1 MKFSVI
7 SAILLPLAAA
17 AATPAQE
24 AAAAAVPDPVQ
35 DGITKNCKTYYKAKP
50 GDSCQKIVNDYG
62 VFTFND
68 FYKWNPA
75 VGKNCE
81 SLLGGYY
88 YCVGKFLFPE
98 LSLDPSAVAK
108 LGASLA

>member
-1 MKFSVI
+1 MKFSIV
-7 SAILLPLAAA
+7 SAILLPIAAA
-17 AATPAQE
+17 AATPTQEAAE
-24 AAAAAVPDPVQ
+24 AAAAAVPSPVQ
-35 DGITKNCKTYYKAKP
+35 AGITKDCKVYYQAKA

-81 SLLGGYY
+81 SLLGSYY
-88 YCVGKFLFPE
+88 YCVGKFCFP
-98 LSLDPSAVAK
+98 
-108 LGASLA
+108 